1 MVPPQER
8 EELTTALRSAISG
21 GGKGTSLYISGTPGT
36 GKTATVHHALR
47 LLAAERGLPPFRTL
61 EVNGM
66 KLSSPQQ
73 VYSLLWEGLT
83 GQHASVARAQQL
95 LDKRFSAPS
104 KKRRCGAEVVV
115 LLLDELDYLVTRTQ
129 SVIYNLFEWATSGHA
144 PLALIGISNTMDL
157 PERLLPRVHSRLG
170 IRRVSFLPYS
180 HSEIA
185 AIIADRLTGLDAFE
199 PKGVELCARK
209 VAAVSGD
216 IRRALEVCRLAAQLA
231 EREEVR
237 AVGPPAGGG
246 GAAAPAYVDLAHIDK
261 ASKQLRGSASLRCLG
276 ATPKQQLLLLCCAV
290 LQQKKTGLAEVPLHQ
305 LAGHFYALSRR
316 HGARRRRPRLASLS
330 APPHPTA
337 RRRRLCREPGRA
349 GRDGLA
355 PPRRAAARL
364 RLERRCR
371 AAAGAPRPAPHRPV
385 APRPLMCSDSRFCRR
400 RCSQRTSSTRRAST
414 EASSRSCPG
423 TRSTREAA
431 RGTGAGRRG
440 ELPLVGR
447 GAFPGSH
454 TWITDHTDMEREN

>member
-330 APPHPTA
+330 LRHRTRPPAGAVSVASPAELVEMVSRLRDGRLLASASSADAVQLLARPAPPPTA
-337 RRRRLCREPGRA
+337 PWLLARLCA
-349 GRDGLA
+349 QTLA
-355 PPRRAAARL
+355 S
-364 RLERRCR
+364 
-371 AAAGAPRPAPHRPV
+371 AAAGAARGHQARGVPARRLLRGAALGRV
-385 APRPLMCSDSRFCRR
+385 ARAKRR
-400 RCSQRTSSTRRAST
+400 VGPEPGGA
-414 EASSRSCPG
+414 ASSR
-423 TRSTREAA
+423 
-431 RGTGAGRRG
+431 
-440 ELPLVGR
+440 
-447 GAFPGSH
+447 
-454 TWITDHTDMEREN
+454 

>member
-1 MVPPQER
+1 VVPPQER

-104 KKRRCGAEVVV
+104 KKRRSGAEVVV

-316 HGARRRRPRLASLS
+316 HGARRRRPRLASLCATAPDRPQAPSLSRARPSWSRWSRAS
-330 APPHPTA
+330 ATGGCSPPP
-337 RRRRLCREPGRA
+337 RA
-349 GRDGLA
+349 PMPCSCWRA
-355 PPRRAAARL
+355 PPRPPTAPWLLARL
-364 RLERRCR
+364 CAQTLAS
-371 AAAGAPRPAPHRPV
+371 AAAGA
-385 APRPLMCSDSRFCRR
+385 
-400 RCSQRTSSTRRAST
+400 
-414 EASSRSCPG
+414 
-423 TRSTREAA
+423 A
-431 RGTGAGRRG
+431 RGHQARGVPARR
-440 ELPLVGR
+440 LLR
-447 GAFPGSH
+447 GAALGRVARAKRRVGPEPGGAASG
-454 TWITDHTDMEREN
+454 IR

>member
-104 KKRRCGAEVVV
+104 KKRRGGAEVVV

-316 HGARRRRPRLASLS
+316 HGARRRRPRLASLCATAPDSPQAPSLSRARPSWSRWSRAS
-330 APPHPTA
+330 ATGGCSPPP
-337 RRRRLCREPGRA
+337 RA
-349 GRDGLA
+349 PMPCGCWRA
-355 PPRRAAARL
+355 PPRPPPPRGSSPACVL
-364 RLERRCR
+364 RLSLLPPQVQPEDIKH
-371 AAAGAPRPAPHRPV
+371 AACQHGGFFA
-385 APRPLMCSDSRFCRR
+385 
-400 RCSQRTSSTRRAST
+400 
-414 EASSRSCPG
+414 
-423 TRSTREAA
+423 
-431 RGTGAGRRG
+431 
-440 ELPLVGR
+440 ELPWD
-447 GAFPGSH
+447 A
-454 TWITDHTDMEREN
+454 